1 LSPYKKGDILFLGYS
16 SKNKQG
22 ENMSSTAIVRD
33 SRILIQNKLLP
44 SIPTKWWP
52 QLAFGLEAFSLR
64 PFRSAGSN
72 ARSVVANANTAA
84 SKVRRLLGNDRLANQ
99 LGNVFD
105 QLGLVRPGSFVN
117 VDHSDMHGLTA
128 LVGARQTRHGRA
140 IPVFVETTYAQ
151 QIPAHNDKK
160 RWQKLRAAM
169 VLARKTQSFTG
180 HTIDALQ
187 DFADR
192 LGFWPKLVFDRGFG
206 NESIVTHLA
215 AEGATFYIR
224 LKAGRF
230 VELDDGKT
238 VTRLNVKSL
247 KEKDTTIRLYGLTLR
262 VIRSP
267 KNRRAKEPWYI
278 LTNDQQSSRTKVVR
292 IYYHRFEIEETFKDA
307 KHLFELHQL
316 SFLRPNSLK
325 VVLWLVFLGIA
336 LLYLVTKPGKQ
347 QTDMTNSKKSVSWV
361 RQAYEQFERELM
373 SYRGL
378 TGLTPR
384 YGVEE

>member
-1 LSPYKKGDILFLGYS
+1 MPSP
-16 SKNKQG
+16 N
-22 ENMSSTAIVRD
+22 IVRD
-33 SRILIQNKLLP
+33 IRTLIQSHLLP
-44 SIPTKWWP
+44 SVPTKWWP

-64 PFRSAGSN
+64 PFQSAGSN
-72 ARSVVANANTAA
+72 ARTVVANANTAA
-84 SKVRRLLGNDRLANQ
+84 SKTLRLLGNEKLAAQ
-99 LGNVFD
+99 LGSVCDALN
-105 QLGLVRPGSFVN
+105 LVRPGSFVN
-117 VDHSDMHGLTA
+117 VDHSDMDGLTA
-128 LVGARQTRHGRA
+128 LVGAVQTRNGRS
-140 IPVFVETTYAQ
+140 IPAFVETTYAHH
-151 QIPAHNDKK
+151 IPSDSDKP

-215 AEGATFYIR
+215 AEGCTFYIR

-230 VELDDGKT
+230 VEFDGQR
-238 VTRLNVKSL
+238 VAVKHL
-247 KEKDTTIRLYGLTLR
+247 GRRDNTIQLFGLTLR

-267 KNRRAKEPWYI
+267 KSRRAKEPWYI
-278 LTNDQQSSRTKVVR
+278 LTNDMTSSRNKVVK

-307 KHLFELHQL
+307 KHLFELKRL
-316 SFLRPNSLK
+316 SFMRPASLK
-325 VVLWLVFLGIA
+325 MVLWLVFLGIA
-336 LLYLVTKPGKQ
+336 LLYTVTKPTKQ
-347 QTDMTNSKKSVSWV
+347 PTNASNPKKQRSWV
-361 RQAYEQFERELM
+361 RQAYEQFERQLT

-384 YGVEE
+384 HGVGG